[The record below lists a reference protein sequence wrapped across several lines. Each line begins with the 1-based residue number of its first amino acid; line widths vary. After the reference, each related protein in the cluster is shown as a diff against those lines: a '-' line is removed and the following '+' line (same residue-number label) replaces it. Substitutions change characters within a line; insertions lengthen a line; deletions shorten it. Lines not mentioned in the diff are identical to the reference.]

1 MIDSKMFVS
10 QKTRDS
16 ISFVI
21 TCGFYIV
28 LLICFAIIPVTKPKK
43 YTEISVQLSSP
54 VQKQKTVQN
63 KIEQNPVSE
72 LSSVEKKIE
81 DKIPQVT
88 ENNIQPVATEKIVE
102 KPVEKT
108 VAKTEEKP
116 VVKTEPKQTEV
127 KKTENTSTKTQNTT
141 QQTQEKTQNSS
152 QQSQSKQQTTQVQ
165 EKTQTQQTLTK
176 REVVYQKSIEELMAE
191 NAQKKKQTTSWD
203 DSIFGDE
210 VQSSSSQSSSSSVAS
225 SKNTQNSVTNTFEGV
240 AGSISQ
246 SQTVQ
251 TASETRFSENSNNSV
266 SSSTSQALN
275 KISSTKYVAKNS
287 SDTIAYETSGVQ
299 TSRLLIY
306 PSEPSIVIPESL
318 ENKIERTKTVKIS
331 FVVTAEGKVDSKTI
345 TIEPVGSLIP
355 EIEREIKA
363 QIALWRFESGKSDG
377 QAAFNYSIN
386 VE

>member
-1 MIDSKMFVS
+1 MINSKVFIS

-16 ISFVI
+16 LSFVL
-21 TCGFYIV
+21 TCVFYVIV
-28 LLICFAIIPVTKPKK
+28 LICFAIIPVTKQKK

-54 VQKQKTVQN
+54 IQK
-63 KIEQNPVSE
+63 P
-72 LSSVEKKIE
+72 VEKKVEDTIPPVIE
-81 DKIPQVT
+81 KTQTKT
-88 ENNIQPVATEKIVE
+88 EQPIIKTEEKIAE

-108 VAKTEEKP
+108 VTKTENKP
-116 VVKTEPKQTEV
+116 VAKTEPKQTEV
-127 KKTENTSTKTQNTT
+127 KKSESSSTKTQSAT
-141 QQTQEKTQNSS
+141 QQVQP
-152 QQSQSKQQTTQVQ
+152 KQQTSPVQ
-165 EKTQTQQTLTK
+165 EKVQPQQTVTK

-191 NAQKKKQTTSWD
+191 NAQKKKTNATWD
-203 DSIFGDE
+203 DSIFGE
-210 VQSSSSQSSSSSVAS
+210 EGQSSSYQSSSSSVAS
-225 SKNTQNSVTNTFEGV
+225 NKTNQNSVTNTFEGF
-240 AGSISQ
+240 AGSSSE

-251 TASETRFSENSNNSV
+251 TASESRFSENSNNSV

-299 TSRLLIY
+299 TSRMLIY

-331 FVVTAEGKVDSKTI
+331 FVVTAEGKVNSKTI
-345 TIEPVGSLIP
+345 QIEPVGSLIP

-377 QAAFNYSIN
+377 QATFNYSIN

>member
-1 MIDSKMFVS
+1 MIDSKVFIS

-16 ISFVI
+16 LSFVL
-21 TCGFYIV
+21 TCVFYVIV
-28 LLICFAIIPVTKPKK
+28 LICFALIPVTKQKK

-54 VQKQKTVQN
+54 VQK
-63 KIEQNPVSE
+63 
-72 LSSVEKKIE
+72 SVEKKVEENIS
-81 DKIPQVT
+81 QVI
-88 ENNIQPVATEKIVE
+88 ENNIPPVEPEKVVE
-102 KPVEKT
+102 KQVEKT
-108 VAKTEEKP
+108 VAKTEPKP
-116 VVKTEPKQTEV
+116 VTKTEPKQTEV
-127 KKTENTSTKTQNTT
+127 KKSESSSVKTQSAT
-141 QQTQEKTQNSS
+141 QQVQP
-152 QQSQSKQQTTQVQ
+152 KQQTSPVQ
-165 EKTQTQQTLTK
+165 EKVQPQQTVTK

-191 NAQKKKQTTSWD
+191 NAQKKKSNATWD

-210 VQSSSSQSSSSSVAS
+210 GQSSSSQSSSSSVAS
-225 SKNTQNSVTNTFEGV
+225 NKTTQNSVTNTFEGF
-240 AGSISQ
+240 AGSSSE

-251 TASETRFSENSNNSV
+251 TASESRFSENSNNSV
-266 SSSTSQALN
+266 SSSTSQVLS

-299 TSRLLIY
+299 TSRMLIY

-331 FVVTAEGKVDSKTI
+331 FVVTAEGKVNSKTI
-345 TIEPVGSLIP
+345 QIEPVGSLIP

-377 QAAFNYSIN
+377 QATFNYSIN

>member
-1 MIDSKMFVS
+1 MIDSKVFIS

-16 ISFVI
+16 LSFAL
-21 TCGFYIV
+21 TCGFYVIMLV
-28 LLICFAIIPVTKPKK
+28 CFIIIPVKKQPK

-54 VQKQKTVQN
+54 IQK
-63 KIEQNPVSE
+63 P
-72 LSSVEKKIE
+72 VEKKVEDTIPPVIE
-81 DKIPQVT
+81 KTQTKVEQVAVKT
-88 ENNIQPVATEKIVE
+88 EEKVVE

-108 VAKTEEKP
+108 VAKTEPKP
-116 VVKTEPKQTEV
+116 VPKTEAKQSEV
-127 KKTENTSTKTQNTT
+127 KKTENTSTKTQSSV
-141 QQTQEKTQNSS
+141 QQQVQPKQETA
-152 QQSQSKQQTTQVQ
+152 QVQ
-165 EKTQTQQTLTK
+165 EKAQTQQTVTK

-191 NAQKKKQTTSWD
+191 NAQKKKTNTTWD

-210 VQSSSSQSSSSSVAS
+210 GQSSSSQSSSSSVAS
-225 SKNTQNSVTNTFEGV
+225 NKTTQNSVTNTFEGF
-240 AGSISQ
+240 AGSSSE

-251 TASETRFSENSNNSV
+251 TASESRFSENSNNSV
-266 SSSTSQALN
+266 SSSTSQALS

-299 TSRLLIY
+299 TSRLLVY

-318 ENKIERTKTVKIS
+318 ESKIERTKTVKIS
-331 FVVTAEGKVDSKTI
+331 FVVTAEGKVNSKTI
-345 TIEPVGSLIP
+345 VIEPVGSLIP

-377 QAAFNYSIN
+377 QATFNYSIN